1 MKSGGIFL
9 SPSDSLHFEKYLQ
22 GPSMLLQMANFIF
35 VMVENFY
42 IVCVCVCVCVCN
54 IFVYSSIQLY
64 DKQKYQS
71 MYIIWHS
78 LLWMIS
84 L

>member
-42 IVCVCVCVCVCN
+42 IVCVCV
-54 IFVYSSIQLY
+54 
-64 DKQKYQS
+64 
-71 MYIIWHS
+71 
-78 LLWMIS
+78 
-84 L
+84 